1 MVVYN
6 NFSDRPLMLKS
17 EVQARDSSANNLLDF
32 EMNEIDFETFAVEMD
47 VMIADVVDVV
57 VAVVVVV
64 EIE

>member
-17 EVQARDSSANNLLDF
+17 EVQARDSLASNLLDF
-32 EMNEIDFETFAVEMD
+32 EKNEIDFETFAVEMD